1 MVYPMGIRYPP
12 ETRRVWTQVPFFTHG
27 CGYKILPIA
36 NVLAG
41 GYLLYPP
48 RTRPVAIAILLG
60 EVLAVRC
67 GCDLYPK
74 EVAKRTQVRHL

>member
-1 MVYPMGIRYPP
+1 
-12 ETRRVWTQVPFFTHG
+12 
-27 CGYKILPIA
+27 
-36 NVLAG
+36 VLAG
-41 GYLLYPP
+41 RYLLYPP

-67 GCDLYPK
+67 GCDPYPK